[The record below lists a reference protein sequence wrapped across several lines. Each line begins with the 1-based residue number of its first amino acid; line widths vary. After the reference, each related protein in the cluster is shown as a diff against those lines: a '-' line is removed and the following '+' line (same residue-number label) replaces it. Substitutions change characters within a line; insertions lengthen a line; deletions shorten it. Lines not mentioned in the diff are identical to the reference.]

1 MTPSQVAAKVRV
13 HTMTTEQPTRP
24 PFRGFQSPNYT
35 MVPDE
40 LFDDLMVDLSGAEL
54 KVLLYIIRRTYG
66 FKKDS
71 DNISL
76 SQMLHGIR
84 ARDGRYHDRGVGLSK
99 KTLLGAL
106 RSLEDQHII
115 LTERRQ
121 SAEKGNEPTAY
132 RLNVLPAGSAG
143 TNPIAAAST
152 TQEETLPPLGEKLP
166 QGGGG
171 ETPPSPRGKNSP
183 TQETVEQQTDSSLS
197 NFRMANAKSEHRE
210 ETITDAAERRE
221 PTPPTAIG
229 ETLQQRG
236 ATIRQRRPAPSDPD
250 RDVILDYMADLS
262 RELGDRA
269 PLKSSTTRAYNLYRQ
284 SGLPID
290 TFIEGLY
297 RARATVKERS
307 ASIRGSAEAG
317 TAAGRTL
324 KIAYFFAVLEDLLG
338 MREEPTDPPVNP

>member
-1 MTPSQVAAKVRV
+1 MTQSQVAAKVRV
-13 HTMTTEQPTRP
+13 RTMTTDHPTRP
-24 PFRGFQSPNYT
+24 AFRGFQSPNYT

-40 LFDDLMVDLSGAEL
+40 LFDELMVDLSGAEL

-84 ARDGRYHDRGVGLSK
+84 ARDGRPLDRGVGLSK
-99 KTLLGAL
+99 KTLLQAL
-106 RSLEDQHII
+106 RSLDEQHII

-132 RLNVLPAGSAG
+132 RLNVIPAGSDAVDPRD
-143 TNPIAAAST
+143 TAST
-152 TQEETLPPLGEKLP
+152 KQEETLPPLGEKLP
-166 QGGGG
+166 QGGGE

-183 TQETVEQQTDSSLS
+183 TQETVQQQTDVSLS
-197 NFRMANAKSEHRE
+197 NLRMADATSEFGE
-210 ETITDAAERRE
+210 GTIMASPERRE
-221 PTPPTAIG
+221 PSTPAAIG
-229 ETLQQRG
+229 ETLQQRS
-236 ATIRQRRPAPSDPD
+236 IPSSRRRPTPSDPD

-269 PLKSSTTRAYNLYRQ
+269 PLKSSTTRAYNLDRQ
-284 SGLPID
+284 SGLPIE

-307 ASIRGSAEAG
+307 ASIRGSADAG

-338 MREEPTDPPVNP
+338 LREEPTEPPVNP